1 VSQHNPFNFSPKQ
14 LFNYN
19 RGRSIR
25 QVTMTR
31 LDPLFYRPRAMR
43 IVLQKFLVVIGLDDE
58 RVHFAQ
64 SFRQH
69 FRGVTKIGDKSERAG
84 AGMKSEPDGID
95 RVMRN
100 GKGLHNDVADA
111 ELSAG
116 MKDSPVSMFV
126 QAAVLADG
134 FSGQGI
140 AIDWQ
145 REFAAKYLQS
155 TNMVS
160 VFVGEENAIQFVRC
174 YAALLE
180 AQDELAR
187 AQSAIN

>member
-1 VSQHNPFNFSPKQ
+1 MGV
-14 LFNYN
+14 
-19 RGRSIR
+19 
-25 QVTMTR
+25 
-31 LDPLFYRPRAMR
+31 
-43 IVLQKFLVVIGLDDE
+43 VLQKFFVVIGLDHE
-58 RVHFAQ
+58 RLYLAQ
-64 SFRQH
+64 SFDDH
-69 FRGVTKIGDKSERAG
+69 LGHVTEIGDKTEPTRTRVKGEPER
-84 AGMKSEPDGID
+84 ID

-100 GKGLHNDVADA
+100 GERLHNDVADA

-116 MKDSPVSMFV
+116 MKDSPVSMFI
-126 QAAVLADG
+126 QAATVADG
-134 FSGQGI
+134 FGGQGV
-140 AIDWQ
+140 AVDWH
-145 REFAAKYLQS
+145 RELATKYLQS